1 MIDQESGLWYPDL
14 FDRQLPVF
22 NSRARALLVSGPRK
36 SGKTWVVLHKLIRHM
51 WETKGARLA
60 MFSRTLK
67 NSKEAGTWADLHQ
80 IILPEWIGA
89 NIGLRYTTY
98 NAEGQ
103 PGFKV
108 DGQTRTPRFKIRN
121 AWGGESEC
129 MLFSLDFDGDVE
141 DKLKEQRFSMIYFS
155 ELSKFRD
162 RKILSVA
169 LPQLRMPHLKMDE
182 QMWIADT
189 NPSEEGE
196 SSWIYEVW
204 YVERNLSYEKY
215 ADRKKERGLPVMSE
229 ESFLN
234 FQRGLQLVEIRPEEN
249 PFLDPRELEELKST
263 YSYDEGLYAR
273 YVLGKWVYGDGDHS
287 RHFRTAFLAKHV
299 IGNCEDTD
307 ENNWILAVP
316 SPNSFQLI
324 SGWDLGDRNHAA
336 VLLDKVWLNGK
347 SVFIVLDELESIGDE
362 VSNEDF
368 TVAFMQLVTNLEEQ
382 TGRQFDLERAWS
394 DRSSIERY
402 SATGDT
408 FPYLQV
414 YAASEERIF
423 LRGVPKAKG
432 SVRARV
438 ALIKQLLKQDRLFVS
453 AHCKATKRMFKELKK
468 GSTEVN
474 YVVQDENKHIFDA
487 LSYPIFMECAEDLEN
502 MPDAGKST
510 QQRRPLIV
518 QIG

>member
-1 MIDQESGLWYPDL
+1 MIDKETGLWMPEL

-22 NSRARALLVSGPRK
+22 NSRARSLLVSGPRK
-36 SGKTWVVLHKLIRHM
+36 SGKTWAVLHKLVRHM
-51 WETKGARLA
+51 WETNGARLA

-67 NSKEAGTWADLHQ
+67 NSKEAGTWADLHT
-80 IILPEWIGA
+80 IILPEWINA
-89 NIGLRYTTY
+89 NIGLKYTTF
-98 NAEGQ
+98 NVDGV

-108 DGQTRTPRFKIRN
+108 DGQTRTPRFRIRN
-121 AWGGESEC
+121 AWGGESEA

-141 DKLKEQRFSMIYFS
+141 SKLKEQRFSMIYFS

-162 RKILSVA
+162 RRILSVA

-196 SSWIYEVW
+196 GSWIYEVW
-204 YVERNLSYEKY
+204 YVERNQTYEQY
-215 ADRKKERGLPVMSE
+215 AERNKERGRPVMSE
-229 ESFLN
+229 SAFDG
-234 FQRGLQLVEIRPEEN
+234 FKAGLQLIEIMPEQN
-249 PFLDPRELEELKST
+249 PYLDPRELEELKAT

-273 YVLGKWVYGDGDHS
+273 YVLGKWVYGDGDQS
-287 RHFRTAFLAKHV
+287 RHFRAAFLAKHIV
-299 IGNCEDTD
+299 GNCDDQD
-307 ENNWILAVP
+307 ENNWILAMP
-316 SPNSFQLI
+316 HPNAYELI
-324 SGWDLGDRNHAA
+324 TGWDLGDRNHAA
-336 VLLDKVWLNGK
+336 VLLDKEFANGK
-347 SVFIVLDELESIGDE
+347 SVFVVLDELESIGEE
-362 VSNEDF
+362 VSNEEF
-368 TVAFMQLVTNLEEQ
+368 TVAFMQLVKNIEEQ
-382 TGRQFDLERAWS
+382 TGRVYDLERAWS

-438 ALIKQLLKQDRLFVS
+438 KLIKQLLKQDRLLVS
-453 AHCKATKRMFKELKK
+453 AHCKAVKRMFKELKK

-502 MPDAGKST
+502 MPQGVNAA
-510 QQRRPLIV
+510 QRRPLSV